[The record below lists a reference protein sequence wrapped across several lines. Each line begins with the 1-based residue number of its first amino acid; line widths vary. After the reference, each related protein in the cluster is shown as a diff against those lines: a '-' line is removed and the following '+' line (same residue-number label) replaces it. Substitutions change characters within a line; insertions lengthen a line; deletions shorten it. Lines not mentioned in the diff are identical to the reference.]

1 MFSGNGYIDPGAA
14 SLFEYNFDNLYT
26 HYFRQISELVYNTV
40 IFENLPETVDDTF
53 LKYCIFILGKAVFFK
68 NNGDILALNAA
79 PSNAP
84 DVYYVPTDIIVGN
97 PVIGSH
103 TLKRGTDCTVV
114 YCTSMDRYTSSGIYG
129 GLYTLIAKTATML
142 ADNDLSINIAQ
153 KNTRLVN
160 IMGIDDSIGKST
172 VDDIMRRMYAGEPYM
187 CVQTRYTSTL
197 QAVPVQPQSNNQH
210 ILQLIELHQYIL
222 AHFYEQ
228 IGLTTHDQIKK
239 ERLINAEVNDNTDMA
254 VYNIHHVI
262 KSIQDGIAAVNIMF
276 GTDITV
282 KINPLLVSEEEP
294 EEAADSKP
302 KEEPKEAADG
312 EPEEEPEEAAD
323 SEPEEEPEE
332 AADSEPEEEPEEAAD
347 GEPEEE
353 PEEAADGE
361 PEEEPEEAADGEP
374 EEEPEETADGE
385 PEEKP
390 EEETLSRYEEI
401 LLSANKAAYDEYQAK
416 KQVVVNINGD
426 NASVEVQTDE

>member
-1 MFSGNGYIDPGAA
+1 ME
-14 SLFEYNFDNLYT
+14 L
-26 HYFRQISELVYNTV
+26 SELVYSTV
-40 IFENLPETVDDTF
+40 VFDNLPETISETF
-53 LKYCIFILGKAVFFK
+53 LKYCLFSLGKSVFFK
-68 NNGDILALNAA
+68 NDDKLLALNAA
-79 PSNAP
+79 PSNMP
-84 DVYYVPTDIIVGN
+84 DVYYVPTDVIVAN
-97 PVIGSH
+97 PVIGSR
-103 TLKRGTDCTVV
+103 TLTRDKNCIVV
-114 YCTSMDRYTSSGIYG
+114 YCTSMDRYVSNGICG
-129 GLYTLIAKTATML
+129 GLYGLIVKTATML

-262 KSIQDGIAAVNIMF
+262 KSIQDGIAAVNNMF

-282 KINPLLVSEEEP
+282 KINPLLEP

-302 KEEPKEAADG
+302 KEEPEEAADSKPEEEPEEAADS

-323 SEPEEEPEE
+323 GEPEEPEEEPEE

-361 PEEEPEEAADGEP
+361 PEEEPEEA
-374 EEEPEETADGE
+374 
-385 PEEKP
+385 
-390 EEETLSRYEEI
+390 LSRYEEI

-416 KQVVVNINGD
+416 KQVVININGD
-426 NASVEVQTDE
+426 SANVEVQTDE

>member
-1 MFSGNGYIDPGAA
+1 ME
-14 SLFEYNFDNLYT
+14 L
-26 HYFRQISELVYNTV
+26 SELVYSTV
-40 IFENLPETVDDTF
+40 VFDNLPETISETF
-53 LKYCIFILGKAVFFK
+53 LKYCLFSLGKSVFFK
-68 NNGDILALNAA
+68 NDDNLLALNAS
-79 PSNAP
+79 PSNVP
-84 DVYYVPTDIIVGN
+84 DVYYVPTDVIVAN
-97 PVIGSH
+97 PVIGSR
-103 TLKRGTDCTVV
+103 TLTRDKNCIVV
-114 YCTSMDRYTSSGIYG
+114 YCTSMDRYASNGIFG
-129 GLYTLIAKTATML
+129 GLYGLIVKTATML

-172 VDDIMRRMYAGEPYM
+172 VDDIMRRMYAGEPYV

-254 VYNIHHVI
+254 EYNIHRVI
-262 KSIQDGIAAVNIMF
+262 KSIQDGIAAVNNMF

-282 KINPLLVSEEEP
+282 KINPLLVSEEES
-294 EEAADSKP
+294 EEAAN
-302 KEEPKEAADG
+302 G
-312 EPEEEPEEAAD
+312 EPE

-332 AADSEPEEEPEEAAD
+332 AANGEPESEPEEEPEEAAN
-347 GEPEEE
+347 GEPESEPEEE
-353 PEEAADGE
+353 PD
-361 PEEEPEEAADGEP
+361 
-374 EEEPEETADGE
+374 
-385 PEEKP
+385 
-390 EEETLSRYEEI
+390 EETLSRYEEI

-416 KQVVVNINGD
+416 KQVVININGD
-426 NASVEVQTDE
+426 SANVEVQTDE

>member
-1 MFSGNGYIDPGAA
+1 MRQNNGYTNPFEL
-14 SLFEYNFDNLYT
+14 SRCEYNFDFLYN
-26 HYFRQISELVYNTV
+26 YYYVELSELVYSTV
-40 IFENLPETVDDTF
+40 VFENLPETISETF
-53 LKYCIFILGKAVFFK
+53 LKYCLFSLGKSVFFK
-68 NNGDILALNAA
+68 NDDKLLALNAA
-79 PSNAP
+79 PSNVP
-84 DVYYVPTDIIVGN
+84 DVYYVPTDVIVAN
-97 PVIGSH
+97 PVIGSR
-103 TLKRGTDCTVV
+103 TLTRDKNCIVV
-114 YCTSMDRYTSSGIYG
+114 YCTSMDRYVSNGICG
-129 GLYTLIAKTATML
+129 GLYGLIVKTATML

-172 VDDIMRRMYAGEPYM
+172 VDDIMRRMYTGDPYV

-254 VYNIHHVI
+254 EYNIHRVL
-262 KSIQDGIAAVNIMF
+262 KSIQDGIAAVNNMF

-282 KINPLLVSEEEP
+282 KLNPLLEPEEETADGEPEEEP
-294 EEAADSKP
+294 EEETADGEP
-302 KEEPKEAADG
+302 EEEPEEEAADG

-332 AADSEPEEEPEEAAD
+332 EAAD

-353 PEEAADGE
+353 PEEEAADGD
-361 PEEEPEEAADGEP
+361 PEEEPEEEAADGDP
-374 EEEPEETADGE
+374 EEE
-385 PEEKP
+385 P

-416 KQVVVNINGD
+416 KQVVININGD
-426 NASVEVQTDE
+426 NADVEVQTDE

>member
-1 MFSGNGYIDPGAA
+1 MSGHNNGYINPFEIARC
-14 SLFEYNFDNLYT
+14 EYNFDFLYN
-26 HYFRQISELVYNTV
+26 YYYMELSELVYSTV
-40 IFENLPETVDDTF
+40 VFDNLPETISETF
-53 LKYCIFILGKAVFFK
+53 LKYCLFSLGKSVFFK
-68 NNGDILALNAA
+68 NDDNLLALNAS
-79 PSNAP
+79 PSNVP
-84 DVYYVPTDIIVGN
+84 DVYYVPTDVIVAN
-97 PVIGSH
+97 PVIGSR
-103 TLKRGTDCTVV
+103 TLTRDKNCIVV
-114 YCTSMDRYTSSGIYG
+114 YCTSMDRYASNGIFG
-129 GLYTLIAKTATML
+129 GLYGLIVKTATML

-172 VDDIMRRMYAGEPYM
+172 VDDIMRRMYAGEPYV

-254 VYNIHHVI
+254 EYNIHRVI
-262 KSIQDGIAAVNIMF
+262 KSIQDGIAAVNNMF

-282 KINPLLVSEEEP
+282 KINPLLVSEEES
-294 EEAADSKP
+294 EEAAN
-302 KEEPKEAADG
+302 G
-312 EPEEEPEEAAD
+312 EPE

-332 AADSEPEEEPEEAAD
+332 AANGEPESEPEEEPEEAAN
-347 GEPEEE
+347 GEPESEPEEE
-353 PEEAADGE
+353 PEEAANGEPESE
-361 PEEEPEEAADGEP
+361 PEEEPEEAANGEPESEP
-374 EEEPEETADGE
+374 EEEPD
-385 PEEKP
+385 
-390 EEETLSRYEEI
+390 EETLSRYEEI

-416 KQVVVNINGD
+416 KQVVININGD
-426 NASVEVQTDE
+426 SANVEVQTDE

>member
-1 MFSGNGYIDPGAA
+1 MA
-14 SLFEYNFDNLYT
+14 L
-26 HYFRQISELVYNTV
+26 SELVYSTV
-40 IFENLPETVDDTF
+40 VFDNLPGTISETF
-53 LKYCIFILGKAVFFK
+53 LKYCLFSLGKSVFFK
-68 NNGDILALNAA
+68 NDDNLLALNAA
-79 PSNAP
+79 PSNVP
-84 DVYYVPTDIIVGN
+84 DVYYVPTDVIVAN
-97 PVIGSH
+97 PAIGSR
-103 TLKRGTDCTVV
+103 TLTRDKNCIVV
-114 YCTSMDRYTSSGIYG
+114 YCTSMDRYVSNGISG
-129 GLYTLIAKTATML
+129 GLYGLIVKTATML

-160 IMGIDDSIGKST
+160 ILGIDDSIGKST
-172 VDDIMRRMYAGEPYM
+172 VDDIMRRMYSGEPYIS
-187 CVQTRYTSTL
+187 VQTRYTSTL

-262 KSIQDGIAAVNIMF
+262 KSIQDGIAAVNNMF

-282 KINPLLVSEEEP
+282 KLNPLLEP
-294 EEAADSKP
+294 EE
-302 KEEPKEAADG
+302 EAADG
-312 EPEEEPEEAAD
+312 EPE

-332 AADSEPEEEPEEAAD
+332 AAN
-347 GEPEEE
+347 GEPES
-353 PEEAADGE
+353 
-361 PEEEPEEAADGEP
+361 EP
-374 EEEPEETADGE
+374 EEEPEETANGE
-385 PEEKP
+385 PESEP

-416 KQVVVNINGD
+416 KQVVININGD
-426 NASVEVQTDE
+426 NADLEVQTDE

>member
-1 MFSGNGYIDPGAA
+1 MSGHNNGYINPFEIARC
-14 SLFEYNFDNLYT
+14 EYNFDFLYN
-26 HYFRQISELVYNTV
+26 YYYMELSELVYSTV
-40 IFENLPETVDDTF
+40 VFDNLPETISETF
-53 LKYCIFILGKAVFFK
+53 LKYCLFSLGKSVFFK
-68 NNGDILALNAA
+68 NDDNLLALNAS
-79 PSNAP
+79 PSNVP
-84 DVYYVPTDIIVGN
+84 DVYYVPTDVIVAN
-97 PVIGSH
+97 PVIGSR
-103 TLKRGTDCTVV
+103 TLTRDKNCIVV
-114 YCTSMDRYTSSGIYG
+114 YCTSMDRYASNGIFG
-129 GLYTLIAKTATML
+129 GLYGLIVKTATML

-172 VDDIMRRMYAGEPYM
+172 VDDIMRRMYAGEPYV

-254 VYNIHHVI
+254 EYNIHRVI
-262 KSIQDGIAAVNIMF
+262 KSIQDGIAAVNNMF

-282 KINPLLVSEEEP
+282 KINPLLVSEEES
-294 EEAADSKP
+294 EEAAN
-302 KEEPKEAADG
+302 G
-312 EPEEEPEEAAD
+312 EPE

-332 AADSEPEEEPEEAAD
+332 AANGEPESEPEEEPEEAAN
-347 GEPEEE
+347 GEPESEPEEE
-353 PEEAADGE
+353 PD
-361 PEEEPEEAADGEP
+361 
-374 EEEPEETADGE
+374 
-385 PEEKP
+385 
-390 EEETLSRYEEI
+390 EETLSRYEEI

-416 KQVVVNINGD
+416 KQVVININGD
-426 NASVEVQTDE
+426 SANVEVQTDE

>member
-1 MFSGNGYIDPGAA
+1 ME
-14 SLFEYNFDNLYT
+14 L
-26 HYFRQISELVYNTV
+26 SELVYSTV
-40 IFENLPETVDDTF
+40 VFENLPETISETF
-53 LKYCIFILGKAVFFK
+53 LKYCLFLLGKSVFFK
-68 NNGDILALNAA
+68 NDDKLLALNAA
-79 PSNAP
+79 PSNVP
-84 DVYYVPTDIIVGN
+84 DVYYVPTDVIVAN
-97 PVIGSH
+97 PVIGSR
-103 TLKRGTDCTVV
+103 TLTRDKNCIVV
-114 YCTSMDRYTSSGIYG
+114 YCTSMDRYVSNGICG
-129 GLYTLIAKTATML
+129 GLYGLIVKTATML

-172 VDDIMRRMYAGEPYM
+172 VDDIMRRMYSGEPYV

-254 VYNIHHVI
+254 EYNIHRVI
-262 KSIQDGIAAVNIMF
+262 KSIQDGIAAVNNMF
-276 GTDITV
+276 GTDISV

-294 EEAADSKP
+294 EPEPEEKPEEEAAD
-302 KEEPKEAADG
+302 EEPEEEPEEETADG
-312 EPEEEPEEAAD
+312 EPEEEPEEEAAD
-323 SEPEEEPEE
+323 EEPKEEPE
-332 AADSEPEEEPEEAAD
+332 EEAAD
-347 GEPEEE
+347 GEPESE
-353 PEEAADGE
+353 
-361 PEEEPEEAADGEP
+361 
-374 EEEPEETADGE
+374 
-385 PEEKP
+385 P

-416 KQVVVNINGD
+416 KQVVININGD
-426 NASVEVQTDE
+426 NADVEVQTDE